1 MKLLSVVIPCYN
13 SSEYMGKCI
22 RSVLEAGE
30 RVEIIIVDDGSSD
43 DTLSIANQYATE
55 YPNIV
60 KAIHQEN
67 GGHGSAV
74 NTGLENATG
83 LYFKVVDSD
92 DCLGKNAIKEVMELL
107 KSFDNSNQEIDML
120 ITNFLYDKQGVKHKK
135 VMSYNHAM
143 PKNRI
148 FGWDE
153 MKLGVSQYLLMHS
166 VIYRTEVLR
175 ESGMVLPKHTFYV
188 DNIYVFQP
196 LPFVK
201 KMYYMDV
208 VLYKYFIGREDQSV
222 NEKVMI
228 GRLDMQYKVTRLML
242 DAYMSTDDKEVNC
255 DKTMVHYFDM
265 MMCVSSILSILSNSK
280 QRLEDKKKLWEELKI
295 KNPKLYKRVR
305 FTPLGITMNLPGKV
319 GRGFSV
325 LGYRVTQKIFGFN

>member
-305 FTPLGITMNLPGKV
+305 FTSLGITMNLPGPV